1 MNKLTRKITP
11 ILGVTGLAFAALTAN
26 AQVIQYNTGDL
37 IVDFS
42 KAGSSDL
49 EVDIGSIAALTSE
62 AQSAGGTYD
71 LGGAGGPYDPSAQ
84 LLANF
89 GSASGV
95 TFTAFGV
102 AGTGAPGSDDY
113 LSLKRSNPGTQN
125 TTPGDWTPS
134 KGNNILAQING
145 ITTGLTSYS
154 GQIAADSVA
163 NTPSAVLVPSSSSQS
178 PAYVDS
184 YTYGKSGLTGYTGTS
199 IGNTLSSSSVVSD
212 LYDYAE
218 LGSGTKATYEG
229 YFTFNSDGSLDF
241 TTAFAPV
248 PEPKTYG
255 LAAGAGLLIFSLRN
269 RLKSKNI

>member
-1 MNKLTRKITP
+1 MTQ
-11 ILGVTGLAFAALTAN
+11 A
-26 AQVIQYNTGDL
+26 
-37 IVDFS
+37 
-42 KAGSSDL
+42 
-49 EVDIGSIAALTSE
+49 
-62 AQSAGGTYD
+62 AGGTVN
-71 LGGAGGPYDPSAQ
+71 LAGIGGPYSASTQ

-102 AGTGAPGSDDY
+102 TGTGAPGSDDY

-134 KGNNILAQING
+134 KGNSIVSTING

-154 GQIAADSVA
+154 GQVAADPVA

-184 YTYGKSGLTGYTGTS
+184 YTYDKSGLTGYTGTS

-218 LGSGTKATYEG
+218 LGSGTKATFDG
-229 YFTFNSDGSLDF
+229 YFTFNTDGTLDF
-241 TTAFAPV
+241 TTAISAV
-248 PEPKTYG
+248 PEPKAYG
-255 LAAGAGLLIFSLRN
+255 LAAGAGLLILSLRS
-269 RLKSKNI
+269 RLKKQSI